1 MTLRPISS
9 RLSGWHKLS
18 RRERLNILKHW
29 LDDRPLDLSI
39 LDSGGLST
47 QQAESLIENV
57 CGLYSLPFS
66 VAPNFVINDE
76 DLLVPM
82 VIEEP
87 SVVAAASNAAR
98 LARHGGG
105 FHVES
110 SNPIMIEQIQITL
123 DDPEKAARII
133 LEHKAEL
140 LDIARQS
147 DPTLIDLGGGPLDL
161 ECRQIG
167 RGGERYLIL
176 HLLVDVRDAMGAN
189 TINTMG
195 EAIAPKIE
203 ALTGGKVGLCIISNL
218 ADRRLV
224 TVKTRIPFKSLKMKD
239 FSAEQV
245 RDGIV
250 AASRFAELDPYRAA
264 THNKGVMNGI
274 DAVLLATGN
283 DWRAVEA
290 GAHAFAAKDGGYHPL
305 SVWWSGDNGDL
316 RGRLTIPMAV
326 GIVGGATRV
335 QAVARLALEL
345 IGADSAT
352 KLAAVAAA
360 AGLANN
366 LAALRSLATEG
377 IQKGHMRLHQ
387 RSRHL
392 TDKS

>member
-18 RRERLNILKHW
+18 RRERLDILKHW
-29 LDDRPLDLSI
+29 LDDRPFDMSV
-39 LDSGGLST
+39 LDSGGLT
-47 QQAESLIENV
+47 PEQAEMLIENV
-57 CGLYSLPFS
+57 CGIYSLPFA
-66 VAPNFVINDE
+66 VAPNFTINGE
-76 DLLVPM
+76 DCLVPM

-87 SVVAAASNAAR
+87 SVVAAAANAAR
-98 LARHGGG
+98 LVRDGGG
-105 FHVES
+105 FHVEA
-110 SNPIMIEQIQITL
+110 SNPIMIEQIQVFH
-123 DDPEKAARII
+123 DDPEEAARQ
-133 LEHKAEL
+133 LAKHKQEL

-147 DPTLIDLGGGPLDL
+147 DPTLVNLGGGPLDIEL
-161 ECRQIG
+161 RGIG
-167 RGGERYLIL
+167 RGGERHLVA

-189 TINTMG
+189 SVNTMG
-195 EAIAPKIE
+195 EALAPAIE
-203 ALTGGKVGLCIISNL
+203 SITGGRVGLCILSNL

-224 TVKTRIPFKSLKMKD
+224 TVKARIPLKSLEMSD
-239 FSAEQV
+239 FTGEQV

-264 THNKGVMNGI
+264 THNKGVMNGV

-290 GAHAFAAKDGGYHPL
+290 GAHAFAAKDGSYRPL
-305 SVWWSGDNGDL
+305 SVWWTDDDGSL
-316 RGRLTIPMAV
+316 RGRLTLPMAV

-335 QAVARLALEL
+335 QQTARFALDL
-345 IGADSAT
+345 IGATTAA
-352 KLAAVAAA
+352 KLATVAAS

-366 LAALRSLATEG
+366 FAALRALATEG

-392 TDKS
+392 SDES